1 MGACGVE
8 ATDECSACGWST
20 SPAAR
25 AAFGPQGARATLR
38 TCPSDDQVMSL
49 SSPKLLLAMLGWLA
63 AMPLAAQS
71 IADDKAWIDDYLRRE
86 RAASAGQRAL
96 PANALQFADAARW
109 QGRQVRVKLN
119 DGRMRRGLIEQ
130 VDPTRIKLR
139 VIVNGGRF
147 VYSIDRRNIHYLL
160 AE

>member
-1 MGACGVE
+1 
-8 ATDECSACGWST
+8 
-20 SPAAR
+20 
-25 AAFGPQGARATLR
+25 
-38 TCPSDDQVMSL
+38 MSL
-49 SSPKLLLAMLGWLA
+49 SSPKSLLAMLGWLA